1 MKNKGKVL
9 KTDKRRVE
17 VVSYNPNWKEMYKEE
32 SEKIKNILN
41 DIIIDIH
48 HIGSTAIPGI
58 KAKPVID
65 ILVEV
70 KDIEGVD
77 QYNHKM
83 KELGY
88 EAMGEYGIPKRR
100 FFRKGENN
108 RTHHIHI
115 FQVGNEEIERH
126 INFKEYLIAYPRKAR
141 EYSKLKEKLANKY
154 TYDVKNYTNS
164 KSDFIKKIDRKIKLW
179 KNN

>member
-1 MKNKGKVL
+1 LKNKRDIS
-9 KTDKRRVE
+9 KTDKRRLG
-17 VVSYNPNWKEMYKEE
+17 VVSYNSNWKGMYKEE
-32 SEKIKNILN
+32 SEKIKNVLS

-100 FFRKGENN
+100 FFRKGGNN

-126 INFKEYLIAYPRKAR
+126 INFKEYLIAHPDKAR
-141 EYSKLKEKLANKY
+141 EYSKLKENLVNKY
-154 TYDVKNYTNS
+154 TYNVENYTNS
-164 KSDFIKKIDRKIKLW
+164 KSDFIKEIDKKAKFRW
-179 KNN
+179 K

>member
-1 MKNKGKVL
+1 LKNKSNIS

-32 SEKIKNILN
+32 SGKVKNILS

-48 HIGSTAIPGI
+48 HIGSTAITGI

-88 EAMGEYGIPKRR
+88 EVMGEYGIPKRR
-100 FFRKGENN
+100 FFRKGGDK

-126 INFKEYLIAYPRKAR
+126 IKFKEYLIAHPDKAR
-141 EYSKLKEKLANKY
+141 EYSRLKEELANKY
-154 TYDVKNYTNS
+154 TYDVDNYTNR
-164 KSDFIKKIDRKIKLW
+164 KSDFIQEIDRKVKLR
-179 KNN
+179 

>member
-1 MKNKGKVL
+1 MKIKGKVS
-9 KTDKRRVE
+9 KTDKRRME
-17 VVSYNPNWKEMYKEE
+17 VVSYNLNWKDMYKEE
-32 SEKIKNILN
+32 SEKIKNVLS

-70 KDIEGVD
+70 KDIEEVD
-77 QYNHKM
+77 QYNCKM

-88 EAMGEYGIPKRR
+88 EVMGEYGIPKRR
-100 FFRKGENN
+100 FFRKGGNK
-108 RTHHIHI
+108 RTHHVHI

-126 INFKEYLIAYPRKAR
+126 INFKEYLIAHPDKGR
-141 EYSKLKEKLANKY
+141 EYSKLKEKLIDKY
-154 TYDVKNYTNS
+154 TYDVENYTNG
-164 KSDFIKKIDRKIKLW
+164 KSDFIKETDRKAKLRW
-179 KNN
+179 K

>member
-1 MKNKGKVL
+1 MKNKGRVS

-17 VVSYNPNWKEMYKEE
+17 VVSYSPNWKDMYKEE
-32 SEKIKNILN
+32 SEKIKNVLS

-70 KDIEGVD
+70 KDIERVD

-100 FFRKGENN
+100 FFRKGGNN

-126 INFKEYLIAYPRKAR
+126 INFKEYLIAHPDKAR
-141 EYSKLKEKLANKY
+141 EYSKLKEELVNKY
-154 TYDVKNYTNS
+154 TYDVENYSNS
-164 KSDFIKKIDRKIKLW
+164 KSDFIKEIDRKAKLRW
-179 KNN
+179 K

>member
-1 MKNKGKVL
+1 LKNKRNIS
-9 KTDKRRVE
+9 KTDKRRVG
-17 VVSYNPNWKEMYKEE
+17 VVSYNSNWKKMYKEE
-32 SEKIKNILN
+32 SEKIRNVLG

-65 ILVEV
+65 ILVET
-70 KDIEGVD
+70 KNIEAVD
-77 QYNHKM
+77 RYNSKM

-100 FFRKGENN
+100 FFRKGGNN

-126 INFKEYLIAYPRKAR
+126 INFKEYLIAHPDKAR
-141 EYSKLKEKLANKY
+141 EYSKLKEELVNKY
-154 TYDVKNYTNS
+154 TYDVENYTNG
-164 KSDFIKKIDRKIKLW
+164 KNDFIKEIDRKAKLW
-179 KNN
+179 KK

>member
-1 MKNKGKVL
+1 MKNKRNIS
-9 KTDKRRVE
+9 KTDRRRVG

-32 SEKIKNILN
+32 SEKIKNVLS

-58 KAKPVID
+58 KAKSVID

-83 KELGY
+83 RELGY
-88 EAMGEYGIPKRR
+88 EVMGEYGIPKRR

-115 FQVGNEEIERH
+115 FQAGNEEIGRH
-126 INFKEYLIAYPRKAR
+126 INFKEYLIARPDKAR

-154 TYDVKNYTNS
+154 NYDVENYTNG
-164 KSDFIKKIDRKIKLW
+164 KSDFIKEIDRKAKLW
-179 KNN
+179 GK

>member
-1 MKNKGKVL
+1 MKNQGRAS
-9 KTDKRRVE
+9 KTDKRRVG
-17 VVSYNPNWKEMYKEE
+17 VVCYNPNWQKMYKEE
-32 SEKIKNILN
+32 SEKIKNILD

-70 KDIEGVD
+70 KDIEAVD

-83 KELGY
+83 EELGY
-88 EAMGEYGIPKRR
+88 EVMGEHGIPKRR
-100 FFRKGENN
+100 FFRKGGNK
-108 RTHHIHI
+108 RTHHIYI

-126 INFKEYLIAYPRKAR
+126 INFKEYLITYPDKGR
-141 EYSKLKEKLANKY
+141 EYSRLKEKLANKY
-154 TYDVKNYTNS
+154 TYDVENYTNG
-164 KSDFIKKIDRKIKLW
+164 KSDFIKEIDRKLKLR
-179 KNN
+179 KK

>member
-1 MKNKGKVL
+1 MKNQERAS
-9 KTDKRRVE
+9 KTDKRRLG
-17 VVSYNPNWKEMYKEE
+17 VVSYNPNWKDMYKEE
-32 SEKIKNILN
+32 SEKIKNVLS

-70 KDIEGVD
+70 KNIEEVD
-77 QYNHKM
+77 KYNHKM

-100 FFRKGENN
+100 FFRRGGVK

-115 FQVGNEEIERH
+115 FQLGNEEIERH
-126 INFKEYLIAYPRKAR
+126 INFKEYLIAHPDKAR

-154 TYDVKNYTNS
+154 TYDVENYTNG
-164 KSDFIKKIDRKIKLW
+164 KSDFIKEIDKKAKLRKK
-179 KNN
+179 

>member
-1 MKNKGKVL
+1 LKNQGGAS

-17 VVSYNPNWKEMYKEE
+17 VVSYNSNWKKMYKEE

-70 KDIEGVD
+70 KDIEAVD
-77 QYNHKM
+77 QYNHEM
-83 KELGY
+83 EELGY
-88 EAMGEYGIPKRR
+88 EVMGEYGIPKRR
-100 FFRKGENN
+100 FFRKGGNK

-115 FQVGNEEIERH
+115 FQAGNEEIERH
-126 INFKEYLIAYPRKAR
+126 INFKEYLITHPDKRR

-154 TYDVKNYTNS
+154 TYDVESYTNG
-164 KSDFIKKIDRKIKLW
+164 KSDFIKEIDRKAKLR
-179 KNN
+179 KK

>member
-1 MKNKGKVL
+1 LKNKRKVL

-17 VVSYNPNWKEMYKEE
+17 LISYDSNWKDMYKEE
-32 SEKIKNILN
+32 SEKIKDVLS

-58 KAKPVID
+58 KSKPAID

-70 KDIEGVD
+70 KDIEAVD
-77 QYNHKM
+77 QYNNKIE
-83 KELGY
+83 ELGY
-88 EAMGEYGIPKRR
+88 EVMGEHGIPKRR
-100 FFRKGENN
+100 FFRKGGNK

-115 FQVGNEEIERH
+115 FKVGNEEIERH
-126 INFKEYLIAYPRKAR
+126 INFKEYLIAHPDKAR

-154 TYDVKNYTNS
+154 TYDVENYTNS
-164 KSDFIKKIDRKIKLW
+164 KSDFIKKINRKAKLW
-179 KNN
+179 W

>member
-1 MKNKGKVL
+1 MKSKRNIS
-9 KTDKRRVE
+9 KTDKRRIE
-17 VVSYNPNWKEMYKEE
+17 VVSYNSNWKGMYKEE
-32 SEKIKNILN
+32 SKKIKNVFS

-77 QYNHKM
+77 QYNNKM

-88 EAMGEYGIPKRR
+88 EVMGEYGIPKRR
-100 FFRKGENN
+100 FFRKGGNK

-126 INFKEYLIAYPRKAR
+126 IRFKEYLIAHSDEAR
-141 EYSKLKEKLANKY
+141 EYSKLKEELLNRNI
-154 TYDVKNYTNS
+154 YDVDNYTNS
-164 KSDFIKKIDRKIKLW
+164 KSDFIKGIDRKAKLW
-179 KNN
+179 GK

>member
-1 MKNKGKVL
+1 MKNQRKAS
-9 KTDKRRVE
+9 KTDKRRLE
-17 VVSYNPNWKEMYKEE
+17 VFSYNPNWDKMYKKE

-41 DIIIDIH
+41 ATIIDIH
-48 HIGSTAIPGI
+48 HIGSTAMPGI

-100 FFRKGENN
+100 FFRKGRIK
-108 RTHHIHI
+108 RTHHVHI
-115 FQVGNEEIERH
+115 FQVGNKEIERH
-126 INFKEYLIAYPRKAR
+126 INFKEYLIAHPDKAR
-141 EYSKLKEKLANKY
+141 EYSKLKEKLVNKH
-154 TYDVKNYTNS
+154 TYDVENYTNG
-164 KSDFIKKIDRKIKLW
+164 KSNFIKEIDRKAKLW
-179 KNN
+179 GK

>member
-1 MKNKGKVL
+1 MKNQGRAS
-9 KTDKRRVE
+9 KTDKRRLG
-17 VVSYNPNWKEMYKEE
+17 VVSYNPNWKDMYKEE
-32 SEKIKNILN
+32 SEKIKNVLS

-65 ILVEV
+65 IHVEV
-70 KDIEGVD
+70 KDIEGVA
-77 QYNHKM
+77 QYNRKM
-83 KELGY
+83 KEFEY

-100 FFRKGENN
+100 FFRRGGNK

-126 INFKEYLIAYPRKAR
+126 INFKEYLISHPDKGQ

-154 TYDVKNYTNS
+154 TYNVENYTNG
-164 KSDFIKKIDRKIKLW
+164 KSDFIKEIDKKAKLW
-179 KNN
+179 KK

>member
-1 MKNKGKVL
+1 MKNQGRAS
-9 KTDKRRVE
+9 KTDKRRLG
-17 VVSYNPNWKEMYKEE
+17 VVSYNPNWKDMYKEE
-32 SEKIKNILN
+32 SEKIKNVLSN
-41 DIIIDIH
+41 IIIDIH

-65 ILVEV
+65 ILVEA

-83 KELGY
+83 KEFGY

-100 FFRKGENN
+100 FFRRGGNK
-108 RTHHIHI
+108 RTHHVHI

-126 INFKEYLIAYPRKAR
+126 INFKEYLIAHPDKGQ
-141 EYSKLKEKLANKY
+141 EYSKLKEKLVNKY
-154 TYDVKNYTNS
+154 TYDVENYTNG
-164 KSDFIKKIDRKIKLW
+164 KSDFIKEIDKKAKLW
-179 KNN
+179 KK

>member
-1 MKNKGKVL
+1 MKSKRNIS
-9 KTDKRRVE
+9 KTDKRRIE
-17 VVSYNPNWKEMYKEE
+17 VVSYNSNWKGMYKEE
-32 SEKIKNILN
+32 SKKIKNVFS

-70 KDIEGVD
+70 KNIEGVD

-115 FQVGNEEIERH
+115 FQVGNEEIKRH
-126 INFKEYLIAYPRKAR
+126 INFKEYLIAHPDKAR

-154 TYDVKNYTNS
+154 TYNVENYTNG
-164 KSDFIKKIDRKIKLW
+164 KSDFIKEIDRKAKSRR
-179 KNN
+179 K

>member
-1 MKNKGKVL
+1 MKNKKNIL

-70 KDIEGVD
+70 EDIEEVD

-88 EAMGEYGIPKRR
+88 EVMGEYGIPKRR
-100 FFRKGENN
+100 FFRKGGNN

-126 INFKEYLIAYPRKAR
+126 INFKEYLIAHPDKAR

-154 TYDVKNYTNS
+154 TYDVENYING
-164 KSDFIKKIDRKIKLW
+164 KSDFIKEIDRKAKFRW
-179 KNN
+179 K

>member
-1 MKNKGKVL
+1 MKNKRDIS
-9 KTDKRRVE
+9 KTDKRRVG
-17 VVSYNPNWKEMYKEE
+17 VVSYNPNWKDMYKEE
-32 SEKIKNILN
+32 SEKIKNILS
-41 DIIIDIH
+41 DIIINIH

-100 FFRKGENN
+100 FFRKGRIK
-108 RTHHIHI
+108 RTHHVHM
-115 FQVGNEEIERH
+115 FQVGNEEIEKH
-126 INFKEYLIAYPRKAR
+126 INFKEYLIAHPDKAR
-141 EYSKLKEKLANKY
+141 EYLKLKEKLVDKY
-154 TYDVKNYTNS
+154 TYNVENYTNS
-164 KSDFIKKIDRKIKLW
+164 KSDFIKEIDKKAKLW
-179 KNN
+179 KK

>member
-1 MKNKGKVL
+1 LKNKGKVS
-9 KTDKRRVE
+9 KIDKRRVE
-17 VVSYNPNWKEMYKEE
+17 VVSYNPNWKKMYKEE

-77 QYNHKM
+77 QYNYKM

-100 FFRKGENN
+100 FFRKGANK

-115 FQVGNEEIERH
+115 FQSGNEEIERH
-126 INFKEYLIAYPRKAR
+126 INFKEYLIAHPDKAR
-141 EYSKLKEKLANKY
+141 EYSKLKEELANKY
-154 TYDVKNYTNS
+154 TYDVENYTNH
-164 KSDFIKKIDRKIKLW
+164 KSDFIKEIDRKAKLRR
-179 KNN
+179 K

>member
-1 MKNKGKVL
+1 MKNKSNIS

-17 VVSYNPNWKEMYKEE
+17 VVFYNPNWKEMYKEE
-32 SEKIKNILN
+32 SGKVKNILS

-88 EAMGEYGIPKRR
+88 EVMGEYGIPKRR
-100 FFRKGENN
+100 FFRKGGDK

-126 INFKEYLIAYPRKAR
+126 IKFKEYLIAHPDKAR
-141 EYSKLKEKLANKY
+141 EYSRLKEELANKY
-154 TYDVKNYTNS
+154 TYDVENYTNH
-164 KSDFIKKIDRKIKLW
+164 KSDFIKEIDRKAKL
-179 KNN
+179 

>member
-1 MKNKGKVL
+1 LKNKRNIS

-17 VVSYNPNWKEMYKEE
+17 VVSYNSNWKEMYKEE

-41 DIIIDIH
+41 DIIIDSH

-70 KDIEGVD
+70 KNIEEVD
-77 QYNHKM
+77 QYNYKM

-88 EAMGEYGIPKRR
+88 EVMGEYGIPKRR
-100 FFRKGENN
+100 FFRKGGNK
-108 RTHHIHI
+108 RTHHVHI
-115 FQVGNEEIERH
+115 FQVGNEEIKRH
-126 INFKEYLIAYPRKAR
+126 INFKEYLIAHPDKAR

-154 TYDVKNYTNS
+154 TYDVENYTQG
-164 KSDFIKKIDRKIKLW
+164 KSNFIKKIGFL
-179 KNN
+179 

>member
-1 MKNKGKVL
+1 MKNKRNIS
-9 KTDKRRVE
+9 KTNKRRVE
-17 VVSYNPNWKEMYKEE
+17 VVSYNSNWKEMYKEE

-41 DIIIDIH
+41 DIIINIH

-70 KDIEGVD
+70 KDIEAVD
-77 QYNHKM
+77 KYDNKM

-100 FFRKGENN
+100 FFRKEGNK
-108 RTHHIHI
+108 RTHHVHI

-126 INFKEYLIAYPRKAR
+126 INFKEYLIAHPDKGR

-154 TYDVKNYTNS
+154 TYDVENYING
-164 KSDFIKKIDRKIKLW
+164 KSDFIEEIDRKAKLRW
-179 KNN
+179 K

>member
-1 MKNKGKVL
+1 MKSKRNIS
-9 KTDKRRVE
+9 KTDKRRVG
-17 VVSYNPNWKEMYKEE
+17 VVSYNPNWQKMYKEE
-32 SEKIKNILN
+32 SEKIKNILG
-41 DIIIDIH
+41 DTIVDIH

-70 KDIEGVD
+70 KNIETVD

-83 KELGY
+83 EELEY
-88 EAMGEYGIPKRR
+88 EVMGEYGIPKRR
-100 FFRKGENN
+100 FFRKGGNK

-126 INFKEYLIAYPRKAR
+126 IKFKEYLITHPDKVR
-141 EYSKLKEKLANKY
+141 EYSKLKEELANKY
-154 TYDVKNYTNS
+154 TYDVENYTNG
-164 KSDFIKKIDRKIKLW
+164 KSDFIKEIDRQAKLRW
-179 KNN
+179 K

>member
-1 MKNKGKVL
+1 LKNKRNISKR
-9 KTDKRRVE
+9 DKRIVG
-17 VVSYNPNWKEMYKEE
+17 VVSYNSNWKKMYKEE
-32 SEKIKNILN
+32 SEKIKNVLS

-58 KAKPVID
+58 KAKPVVD

-70 KDIEGVD
+70 EDIEGVN

-100 FFRKGENN
+100 FFRKGGNN
-108 RTHHIHI
+108 RTHHIHV
-115 FQVGNEEIERH
+115 FQLGNKEIERH
-126 INFKEYLIAYPRKAR
+126 INFKEYLIAHPKKAR

-154 TYDVKNYTNS
+154 NYDVENYTNS
-164 KSDFIKKIDRKIKLW
+164 KSDFIKEIDKKAKLW
-179 KNN
+179 GK

>member
-1 MKNKGKVL
+1 LKSKRNIS

-17 VVSYNPNWKEMYKEE
+17 VVSYNSNWKKMYKRE
-32 SEKIKNILN
+32 SEKIKNTLN

-65 ILVEV
+65 ILAEV
-70 KDIEGVD
+70 KDIEAVD
-77 QYNHKM
+77 QYNHEM
-83 KELGY
+83 EELGY
-88 EAMGEYGIPKRR
+88 EVMGEYGIPKRR
-100 FFRKGENN
+100 FFRKGGNK

-115 FQVGNEEIERH
+115 FQAGNEEIERH
-126 INFKEYLIAYPRKAR
+126 INFKEYLITHPDKRR

-154 TYDVKNYTNS
+154 TYDVESYTNG
-164 KSDFIKKIDRKIKLW
+164 KSDFIKEIDRKAKLR
-179 KNN
+179 KK

>member
-1 MKNKGKVL
+1 MKNQGRAS
-9 KTDKRRVE
+9 KTDKRRLG
-17 VVSYNPNWKEMYKEE
+17 VVSYNPNWKDMYKEE
-32 SEKIKNILN
+32 SEKIKNVLSN
-41 DIIIDIH
+41 IIIDIH

-65 ILVEV
+65 ILVEA

-83 KELGY
+83 KEFGY

-100 FFRKGENN
+100 FFRRGGNK
-108 RTHHIHI
+108 RTHHVHI

-126 INFKEYLIAYPRKAR
+126 INFKEYLISHPDKGQ
-141 EYSKLKEKLANKY
+141 EYSKLKEKLVNKY
-154 TYDVKNYTNS
+154 TYDVENYTNG
-164 KSDFIKKIDRKIKLW
+164 KSDFIKEIDKKAKLW
-179 KNN
+179 KK

>member
-1 MKNKGKVL
+1 LKSKRNIS

-17 VVSYNPNWKEMYKEE
+17 VVSYNSNWKKMYKEE
-32 SEKIKNILN
+32 SEKIKNTLN

-65 ILVEV
+65 ILAEV
-70 KDIEGVD
+70 KDIEAVD
-77 QYNHKM
+77 QYNHEM
-83 KELGY
+83 EELGY
-88 EAMGEYGIPKRR
+88 EVMGEYGIPKRR
-100 FFRKGENN
+100 FFRKGGNK

-115 FQVGNEEIERH
+115 FQAGNEEIERH
-126 INFKEYLIAYPRKAR
+126 INFKEYLITHPDKRR

-154 TYDVKNYTNS
+154 TYDVESYTNG
-164 KSDFIKKIDRKIKLW
+164 KSDFIKEIDRKAKLR
-179 KNN
+179 KK

>member
-1 MKNKGKVL
+1 
-9 KTDKRRVE
+9 
-17 VVSYNPNWKEMYKEE
+17 MYKEE
-32 SEKIKNILN
+32 SKKIKNVFS

-100 FFRKGENN
+100 FFRKGGNN

-115 FQVGNEEIERH
+115 FQTGNEEIERH
-126 INFKEYLIAYPRKAR
+126 INFKEYLIAHPDKAR
-141 EYSKLKEKLANKY
+141 EYSKLKEKLADKY
-154 TYDVKNYTNS
+154 AHDVENYTNS
-164 KSDFIKKIDRKIKLW
+164 KSNFIKEIDRKAKLW
-179 KNN
+179 KK

>member
-1 MKNKGKVL
+1 LKNQGRAS
-9 KTDKRRVE
+9 KTDKRRLG
-17 VVSYNPNWKEMYKEE
+17 VVSYNPNWKDMYKEE
-32 SEKIKNILN
+32 SEKIKNVLSN
-41 DIIIDIH
+41 IIIDIH

-65 ILVEV
+65 ILVEA

-83 KELGY
+83 KEFGY

-100 FFRKGENN
+100 FFRRGGNK
-108 RTHHIHI
+108 RTHHVHI

-126 INFKEYLIAYPRKAR
+126 INFKEYLISHPDKGQ
-141 EYSKLKEKLANKY
+141 EYSKLKEKLVNKY
-154 TYDVKNYTNS
+154 TYDVENYTNG
-164 KSDFIKKIDRKIKLW
+164 KSDFIKEIDKKAKLW
-179 KNN
+179 KK